1 MNQLIHPDCH
11 PFTAAGNLKQISA
24 FYEEGR
30 RVMWMMLRA
39 QPRPCFNHELIDEI
53 MTLARAAKD
62 SGLPIDFW
70 VTGSL
75 VPQIYNVGGDLNF
88 FAEAIR
94 TGRREALRAY
104 ARACVDCV
112 HAATRGFDTGAISLA
127 MIEGTAL
134 GGGFEAALAHHFVL
148 AQNNARMGFPEMA
161 FNLFPG
167 MGGYSLVARR
177 SGMKLAEELIG
188 SGESHTAEWFHGRG
202 LVDVLIP
209 RGSASLIQTV
219 VTESQVPVIETGAG
233 VVHVFL
239 DASAPEQRA
248 VDIVL
253 NSKVQRPSVCN
264 ALETLL
270 VHQEAAERLLPVL
283 ADRLR
288 AAGVTLRGDDATRA
302 IVPGVLRATDEDWGT
317 ESMDLDLSI
326 RIVPDVDAAME
337 HIARWSTHHTESI
350 VTNDVD
356 TSERFLAGV
365 DSAVV
370 MVNASTRFTDGGEF
384 GFGAEVGI
392 STQKL
397 HARGPMGLPELTST
411 KWIVRGQGQIRG

>member
-11 PFTAAGNLKQISA
+11 PFTAAGNLKQVSA

-53 MTLARAAKD
+53 MTLARAARD

-75 VPQIYNVGGDLNF
+75 VPQIYNVRRHPNI
-88 FAEAIR
+88 FAAVTR
-94 TGRREALRAY
+94 PSRREALRAY

-112 HAATRGFDTGAISLA
+112 HAATRGFDTGGVSLA

-188 SGESHTAEWFHGRG
+188 TGESHTAEWFQARG
-202 LVDVLIP
+202 LVDVLFEPGDAYKATRTFIDVMRP
-209 RGSASLIQTV
+209 KLNGMRAMLRARQRVLQLTRSELMDI
-219 VTESQVPVIETGAG
+219 TEDWV
-233 VVHVFL
+233 
-239 DASAPEQRA
+239 
-248 VDIVL
+248 
-253 NSKVQRPSVCN
+253 
-264 ALETLL
+264 
-270 VHQEAAERLLPVL
+270 EAAFNIDPKDRAYMERLVMAQNRRSP
-283 ADRLR
+283 
-288 AAGVTLRGDDATRA
+288 AGPDGLMDAT
-302 IVPGVLRATDEDWGT
+302 
-317 ESMDLDLSI
+317 M
-326 RIVPDVDAAME
+326 
-337 HIARWSTHHTESI
+337 H
-350 VTNDVD
+350 
-356 TSERFLAGV
+356 
-365 DSAVV
+365 
-370 MVNASTRFTDGGEF
+370 
-384 GFGAEVGI
+384 
-392 STQKL
+392 
-397 HARGPMGLPELTST
+397 
-411 KWIVRGQGQIRG
+411 

>member
-94 TGRREALRAY
+94 TGKREALRAY

-148 AQNNARMGFPEMA
+148 AQNSARMGFPEMA

-177 SGMKLAEELIG
+177 SGMKLAEELIARASPIPPNG
-188 SGESHTAEWFHGRG
+188 STPGAWWTCCSSRATPTRPRARSSTRCGPSLTACAPCCAR
-202 LVDVLIP
+202 
-209 RGSASLIQTV
+209 
-219 VTESQVPVIETGAG
+219 
-233 VVHVFL
+233 
-239 DASAPEQRA
+239 ASA
-248 VDIVL
+248 
-253 NSKVQRPSVCN
+253 C
-264 ALETLL
+264 
-270 VHQEAAERLLPVL
+270 
-283 ADRLR
+283 
-288 AAGVTLRGDDATRA
+288 
-302 IVPGVLRATDEDWGT
+302 
-317 ESMDLDLSI
+317 
-326 RIVPDVDAAME
+326 
-337 HIARWSTHHTESI
+337 
-350 VTNDVD
+350 
-356 TSERFLAGV
+356 
-365 DSAVV
+365 
-370 MVNASTRFTDGGEF
+370 
-384 GFGAEVGI
+384 
-392 STQKL
+392 
-397 HARGPMGLPELTST
+397 
-411 KWIVRGQGQIRG
+411 